1 MLKKKKQQPTHELSE
16 IAKRHNIRV
25 STPHGYYPDDVDK
38 LLSNYESVVNQLQ
51 SETKRLS
58 EQLEQSRSDCAALRA
73 EVTKLQLDMSNLEIP
88 DVSANESF
96 AMLSKLEN
104 ISDEVNT
111 TVDDLDENVKE
122 HINLNILE
130 PDTFDDL
137 VTPVKKE
144 NTSALSGIADLEI
157 LT

>member
-1 MLKKKKQQPTHELSE
+1 MLKKKKQQLTHELSE

-38 LLSNYESVVNQLQ
+38 LLSNYESAVNQLQ

-96 AMLSKLEN
+96 AMLSRLEN

-111 TVDDLDENVKE
+111 TVDDLDESVK
-122 HINLNILE
+122 
-130 PDTFDDL
+130 
-137 VTPVKKE
+137 
-144 NTSALSGIADLEI
+144 
-157 LT
+157 

>member
-1 MLKKKKQQPTHELSE
+1 
-16 IAKRHNIRV
+16 
-25 STPHGYYPDDVDK
+25 
-38 LLSNYESVVNQLQ
+38 
-51 SETKRLS
+51 
-58 EQLEQSRSDCAALRA
+58 
-73 EVTKLQLDMSNLEIP
+73 MSNLEIP

-96 AMLSKLEN
+96 AMLSRLEN

-111 TVDDLDENVKE
+111 TVDDLDESVKE

-137 VTPVKKE
+137 VTQVKKE
-144 NTSALSGIADLEI
+144 NKSALSGIADLEI